1 MDKDK
6 KAFSELRT
14 VHLMSVKTVNLSETQ
29 QADSIN
35 FLDPLLSVKIVQIV
49 YWGITQQTD
58 PIYLL
63 GPLLT
68 CLSVSLQFY
77 FPMTHLTSCL
87 VSALLDLLE

>member
-49 YWGITQQTD
+49 YWGITQHTD

-63 GPLLT
+63 PLLT

-77 FPMTHLTSCL
+77 FPLTHLTSCL